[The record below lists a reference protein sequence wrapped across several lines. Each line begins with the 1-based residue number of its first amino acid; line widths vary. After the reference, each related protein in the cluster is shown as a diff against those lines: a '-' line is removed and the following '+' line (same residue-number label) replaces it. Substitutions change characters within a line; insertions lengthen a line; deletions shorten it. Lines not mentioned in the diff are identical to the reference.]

1 MPLAPKIDETD
12 KAIIRLLQQDGRRSY
27 TDIANEL
34 SLSPSNIQQRV
45 RRLMEANL
53 LTIRAVTDPVALG
66 VMITATVA
74 VKVDTTRIRQAAAE
88 MADLPEVGYVA
99 ICTGPYDVLIE
110 VACEDQ
116 AHLLRF
122 LADKLG
128 QIEGVHSTE
137 VFVYLQIVKNNYVWG
152 LPP

>member
-1 MPLAPKIDETD
+1 MPSEPKIDETD

-27 TDIANEL
+27 TGIANEL
-34 SLSPSNIQQRV
+34 GLSPSNIQQRV

-53 LTIRAVTDPVALG
+53 LTIRAITDPVALG

-74 VKVDTTRIRQAAAE
+74 VKVDTTHIRQAAAE
-88 MADLPEVGYVA
+88 IAELAEVGYVA

-110 VACEDQ
+110 VACQDQ

-128 QIEGVHSTE
+128 QIKGVHSTE
-137 VFVYLQIVKNNYVWG
+137 VFVYLKIVKNNYAWG
-152 LPP
+152 QPS